1 MMRFAA
7 MIGCMVD
14 LTLAQQCPPYRGGIR
29 LGNAMRTLKSYLFLS
44 PPPLLPIGREVW
56 QSLSP
61 KFKGGSEHVESLWKW
76 DEV

>member
-1 MMRFAA
+1 MVYSAYDW
-7 MIGCMVD
+7 VD
-14 LTLAQQCPPYRGGIR
+14 LRVNSGTTVPPYRGGIR
-29 LGNAMRTLKSYLFLS
+29 LGNAMRTLKSYLPFL
-44 PPPLLPIGREVW
+44 PPLLPIVWEVW